1 MQSGDGCWF
10 RFGAPRQPAARG
22 SRRGDR
28 ARGRFAGPETN
39 DIAIQKG
46 GEPVETI
53 IRYHT
58 ALRELTGRRGIR
70 DDVSRYE
77 AVAMA
82 LVESNTAAPGTL
94 LEGFPPQDSP
104 LRLEQ
109 FFQALY
115 LRYDERYVYAAP
127 DLKSITRRREWSEAS
142 PALMDPEHAANRAA
156 LGYEPRIAVG

>member
-1 MQSGDGCWF
+1 LVQEQEEAAEAIERES
-10 RFGAPRQPAARG
+10 APPARQLSA
-22 SRRGDR
+22 
-28 ARGRFAGPETN
+28 N

-46 GEPVETI
+46 GAPVETI

-77 AVAMA
+77 AVALA
-82 LVESNTAAPGTL
+82 LVESNTAAPGTVL
-94 LEGFPPQDSP
+94 DNFPPQDSP
-104 LRLEQ
+104 LRFEQ

-127 DLKSITRRREWSEAS
+127 DLKSVTRRREWAESS
-142 PALMDPEHAANRAA
+142 PVLADLEHAFIRKT
-156 LGYEPRIAVG
+156 LDYEPRIAAESYGQA